1 MSLVAVGGARH
12 RSGTFQLLPRSVL
25 DDGLLDVCVVAGV
38 EATGFVELA
47 GAVMDGS
54 HLSDPRVSYAQ
65 GRSVVVERTDG
76 QPLVFE
82 SDGDVWPVPP
92 RRVTI
97 TVAENPVMMFAPLE
111 PQAG

>member
-38 EATGFVELA
+38 DATGFVELA
-47 GAVMDGS
+47 GAVMEGS

-65 GRSVVVERTDG
+65 GSTVVVERTDG
-76 QPLVFE
+76 QPLIFE
-82 SDGDVWPVPP
+82 SDGDVWDSPELSVTVTVSAVPVP
-92 RRVTI
+92 
-97 TVAENPVMMFAPLE
+97 MFAPGA
-111 PQAG
+111 PVAG